1 MSENSDD
8 NQKND
13 GEPLQIK
20 LQSFDSSSNS
30 QDEEDILF
38 SSNFVSKCEFGT
50 KAPTTNRTYL
60 NTDIKEKGLY
70 DSEDFDL
77 QKKNLFGS
85 NNTPIHKM
93 RNKKLNDALSTDPG
107 SIKVKNIKSP
117 KKRYSV
123 FKLVEK
129 DKKYKKEY
137 HLKELKKEIDL
148 PKKKERTDIY
158 GNVINKKNK
167 KKIKVSFIDKITT
180 QPLAEVI
187 DIESF
192 RKFNYVEGLP
202 KEGKM
207 NNLNINCQCC
217 SIF

>member
-1 MSENSDD
+1 MSKNSDD
-8 NQKND
+8 SQKNED
-13 GEPLQIK
+13 EPLK
-20 LQSFDSSSNS
+20 VNVQSFDNSSNS
-30 QDEEDILF
+30 QNDEDIFF
-38 SSNFVSKCEFGT
+38 SSNFLSKCDIGT
-50 KAPTTNRTYL
+50 KVPTTSRCFH

-70 DSEDFDL
+70 DSEDFYI

-85 NNTPIHKM
+85 NNIPIYKT
-93 RNKKLNDALSTDPG
+93 NSKNDALSTEPG

-129 DKKYKKEY
+129 DKKNKKSPII
-137 HLKELKKEIDL
+137 ELKKENES
-148 PKKKERTDIY
+148 PKKKERIDYY

-167 KKIKVSFIDKITT
+167 KKIKVSFVDKITS
-180 QPLAEVI
+180 QPLAEII

-192 RKFNYVEGLP
+192 RKFNYVDGIP

-217 SIF
+217 LIF

>member
-1 MSENSDD
+1 MI
-8 NQKND
+8 QK
-13 GEPLQIK
+13 
-20 LQSFDSSSNS
+20 
-30 QDEEDILF
+30 ILIY
-38 SSNFVSKCEFGT
+38 K
-50 KAPTTNRTYL
+50 
-60 NTDIKEKGLY
+60 
-70 DSEDFDL
+70 
-77 QKKNLFGS
+77 KKNLFGS

-192 RKFNYVEGLP
+192 RKFNYVQGFP